1 MGNYKNIS
9 IGLKDI
15 IKRTGI
21 FKFMST
27 RIECH
32 DNTIMFYYFDQTIKL
47 PIRLGTLDFHKI
59 QKRKIQILMG
69 CIYEAEFV
77 VRGIFDNLSVTED
90 LMEYSYLSKKEVY
103 LQYETC

>member
-15 IKRTGI
+15 LKRTELL
-21 FKFMST
+21 KLLST

-32 DNTIMFYYFDQTIKL
+32 DNTIMYYYYDQTIKL

-59 QKRKIQILMG
+59 QHDKINILMD
-69 CIYEAEFV
+69 CVYEAEFV
-77 VRGIFDNLSVTED
+77 VRGIFGNL
-90 LMEYSYLSKKEVY
+90 
-103 LQYETC
+103 